1 MYAIVNIAGQQFKVS
16 KDKQIVTQLLDG
28 EIGSQLDFNEVF
40 LLSDK
45 DNVKIGEPVVKGA
58 KVQAT
63 IVAHDKAK
71 KVVVFKKKRRK
82 GYRVLRG
89 HRQPHTI
96 LKIDDIVV

>member
-1 MYAIVNIAGQQFKVS
+1 MYAIVNIAGQQFKVA
-16 KDKQIVTQLLDG
+16 KDEEIITQLLDG
-28 EIGSQLDFNEVF
+28 EIGSQLDFDEVF
-40 LLSDK
+40 LLSGD
-45 DNVKIGEPVVKGA
+45 DDVKIGEPIVKGA

-89 HRQPHTI
+89 HRQSHTI